1 MPILGSLGCCAR
13 AANDHATADPEIPLM
28 KSRRRIA
35 FPRPGTTPTMQLQQG
50 FAASEMGFKDQ
61 FARQQSL
68 AAHVRFGSLAD
79 IGTTTDPRGVVL
91 PRASG
96 THA

>member
-28 KSRRRIA
+28 KS
-35 FPRPGTTPTMQLQQG
+35 TPTMQLQQG